1 MPSTDKTKFTVIIP
15 AETAEA
21 ARRTVA
27 FLAGHPLYL
36 TLGQLADNALR
47 TEISRLEREHN
58 SGEPF
63 PDGRAK
69 AGRPVR
75 PLDPA
80 K

>member
-1 MPSTDKTKFTVIIP
+1 MASTDKTKFTVIIP
-15 AETAEA
+15 AETAAA

-47 TEISRLEREHN
+47 AEIARLEREHN
-58 SGEPF
+58 GGQPF

-75 PLDPA
+75 PLNA
-80 K
+80 GE

>member
-1 MPSTDKTKFTVIIP
+1 MSSPEKTKFTVIIP
-15 AETAEA
+15 AETAAA

-36 TLGQLADNALR
+36 TLGQLADDALR
-47 TEISRLEREHN
+47 TEIARLEQEHN
-58 SGEPF
+58 EGQPF

-75 PLDPA
+75 PLTSP

>member
-1 MPSTDKTKFTVIIP
+1 MADPDKTKFTVIIP
-15 AETAEA
+15 SETAEA

-36 TLGQLADNALR
+36 TLGQLAANALQA
-47 TEISRLEREHN
+47 EIARLEKEHN
-58 SGEPF
+58 GGKPF

-75 PLDPA
+75 PL
-80 K
+80 KTGK

>member
-1 MPSTDKTKFTVIIP
+1 MASTDKTKFTVIIP
-15 AETAEA
+15 SETAEA

-27 FLAGHPLYL
+27 FLAGNPLYL

-47 TEISRLEREHN
+47 TEITRLEGEHN
-58 SGEPF
+58 DGKPF

-75 PLDPA
+75 PLDTG

>member
-1 MPSTDKTKFTVIIP
+1 MPSTDKTKFTVTIP

-75 PLDPA
+75 PLNPG

>member
-1 MPSTDKTKFTVIIP
+1 MSPSKPRKGVVVFSRT
-15 AETAEA
+15 EA

-36 TLGQLADNALR
+36 TLGQLADNAFR
-47 TEISRLEREHN
+47 AEIKRLE
-58 SGEPF
+58 GEQNGGQPF

-75 PLDPA
+75 PLQA
-80 K
+80 GK

>member
-1 MPSTDKTKFTVIIP
+1 MADPDKTKFTVIIP
-15 AETAEA
+15 SETAEA

-36 TLGQLADNALR
+36 TLGQLAADALQS
-47 TEISRLEREHN
+47 EIARLEKEHN
-58 SGEPF
+58 GGKPF

-75 PLDPA
+75 PLKA
-80 K
+80 GK

>member
-1 MPSTDKTKFTVIIP
+1 MASTDKTKFTVIIP
-15 AETAEA
+15 AETAGA

-47 TEISRLEREHN
+47 AEIARLEREHN
-58 SGEPF
+58 DGQPF

-75 PLDPA
+75 PLNA
-80 K
+80 GE

>member
-1 MPSTDKTKFTVIIP
+1 MADPDKTKFTVIIP
-15 AETAEA
+15 SETAEA

-36 TLGQLADNALR
+36 TLGQLAANALQA
-47 TEISRLEREHN
+47 EIARLEKEHN
-58 SGEPF
+58 GGKPF

-75 PLDPA
+75 PLKPG